1 MSASDS
7 WSVQLTVSETDGR
20 TDAEARLVMG
30 SQQQL
35 RGRGRAH
42 LNPLDQEVE
51 KIGAE
56 IAVAR
61 ALSDLAHLLLHAAA
75 RDVEGM
81 THEPA
86 HLHM

>member
-7 WSVQLTVSETDGR
+7 WSVQLRVSETEGQ

-30 SQQQL
+30 GDQQL
-35 RGRGRAH
+35 TGRGRAR
-42 LNPLDQEVE
+42 LNPLDQDVE

-61 ALSDLAHLLLHAAA
+61 ALSDLAHTLLHAAA

-81 THEPA
+81 THAPA
-86 HLHM
+86 HLHK